1 MLKALLLGTALTLA
15 VAIPSIAQNPP
26 ATTAPPAA
34 QPATPP
40 STLPRPATPPAAAQ
54 PTTPPAAQAQP
65 TTPPAQAQPAAPVAA
80 ANAHLVG
87 LTLRNSANES
97 IGSIDDVLVDADGRV
112 RQVIVGVG
120 GFLGMGE
127 RKVAIAWDQLHID
140 RARDTVTVNLT
151 KEQVRAMPEYRPA
164 PRP

>member
-1 MLKALLLGTALTLA
+1 MLKALLLGTALTFA

-26 ATTAPPAA
+26 ATTGQPGTA
-34 QPATPP
+34 QPGTP
-40 STLPRPATPPAAAQ
+40 PRPATPPAAQ
-54 PTTPPAAQAQP
+54 PTTPPAQAQP
-65 TTPPAQAQPAAPVAA
+65 TTPPAQAQPATPVAA
-80 ANAHLVG
+80 ANAHLIG

-127 RKVAIAWDQLHID
+127 RKVAIAWDQLRID
-140 RARDTVTVNLT
+140 RARDTVMVNLT